1 MDLLK
6 NKTILIGKEPGQGR
20 LLISMKINGQPKT
33 AAIGA
38 AGSVPGSVSRCN
50 PAQNVAHCQIE
61 VGPDGRMV
69 LTNLKPQNVTYVNGV
84 EIASKKI
91 AKDNQVL
98 LGMEQYPV
106 NISTVLDTAKKLV
119 GTVPQ
124 PPKSIAHLE
133 KVWNEYETTLEN
145 IQRAQLDRN
154 RKRMLPIM
162 IGTGAG
168 VISML
173 ASQEILIALP
183 LAILPLLL
191 YIKNYTEKDTSIDDR
206 KAANDKFIDH
216 YVCPH
221 SHCRHYLG
229 NQPYKVLRQN
239 KNCPYCKGEWKAD

>member
-1 MDLLK
+1 MEQLK
-6 NKTILIGKEPGQGR
+6 NQTILIGKEPGQGR
-20 LLISMKINGQPKT
+20 LLVSLKIKGQPKT
-33 AAIGA
+33 AAIGM

-50 PAQNVAHCQIE
+50 PAQDVAHCKIE
-61 VGPDGRMV
+61 VGADGRLV

-84 EIASKKI
+84 EIVSKKI
-91 AKDNQVL
+91 AADSQVA

-106 NISTVLDTAKKLV
+106 SISTILDTAKKLV
-119 GTVPQ
+119 GSVPP
-124 PPKSIAHLE
+124 PPKSIVHLE
-133 KVWNEYETTLEN
+133 RVWNEYETTLEN
-145 IQRAQLDRN
+145 IQRLQMERG

-173 ASQEILIALP
+173 ASQSIFIALP

-216 YVCPH
+216 YICPH
-221 SHCRHYLG
+221 CHHFLG